1 MSRDLFKF
9 PNGPRPLDN
18 MPAAM
23 KKADHHPR
31 IGVTQGGSSKRY
43 AGAKP
48 AATKALLRPW
58 TEQLEAKEMK

>member
-1 MSRDLFKF
+1 
-9 PNGPRPLDN
+9 

-48 AATKALLRPW
+48 AATKALLRTW